1 MTISLSALFS
11 YDFLFHA
18 DLWIIFS
25 LKRQK
30 RKLRKNQ
37 QIIQNDVH
45 FQMVPWQMYIVI
57 NILNFTI
64 DERLTL
70 SKMTNHS
77 IVLYHSLTELR
88 SAF

>member
-30 RKLRKNQ
+30 RKLRKKIQKLNQ
-37 QIIQNDVH
+37 RKINENNNSNPPPH
-45 FQMVPWQMYIVI
+45 FFFKFYV
-57 NILNFTI
+57 
-64 DERLTL
+64 
-70 SKMTNHS
+70 
-77 IVLYHSLTELR
+77 SLTILVLVYKVK
-88 SAF
+88 

>member
-30 RKLRKNQ
+30 RKLRKKIQKLNQ
-37 QIIQNDVH
+37 RKINENNNSNPPHFFFQILCKSYYFGVG
-45 FQMVPWQMYIVI
+45 
-57 NILNFTI
+57 L
-64 DERLTL
+64 
-70 SKMTNHS
+70 
-77 IVLYHSLTELR
+77 
-88 SAF
+88 